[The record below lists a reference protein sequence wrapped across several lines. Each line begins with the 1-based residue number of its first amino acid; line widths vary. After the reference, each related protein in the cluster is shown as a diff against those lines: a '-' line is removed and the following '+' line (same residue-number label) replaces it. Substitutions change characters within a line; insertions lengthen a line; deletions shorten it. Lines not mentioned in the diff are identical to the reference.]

1 MKYLR
6 DYDKAL
12 DTSVLSILENNYAAG
27 VRSSNQIHAEDNEP
41 TTTIPGDSVLFPE
54 LSHAG
59 TTCGDLLDPTSNDFS
74 LNGSMKD
81 ISFDDC
87 LAAGLVD
94 SVDKYVRKIGHYAM
108 RMESMKIKQ
117 NSHAHDAAFLAID
130 ISDAIFKRI
139 SSLRQPKMT
148 KQVKQRALVDLF
160 KCLKEQGYSSMKWS
174 VPSNVR
180 VPFDMLQLPTPSFGR
195 TSSWNSSVSSNLER
209 GESYF
214 HRCQIEV
221 SRLRFEIAML
231 GSQYMSL
238 REMTLMQ
245 GYSEYILFMVCQQRC
260 MIATMIHVVADIDLL
275 VHSYGNLSDSLPI
288 RQTELS
294 KKTISFEKSLSTLT
308 EGVRQLIL
316 LFKSSVSIFNSE
328 TGRRRVHDAI
338 AILSSCAS
346 VIEENYSPCDGR
358 LPITSAQIQHIRKN
372 MVSILDEVKSKLV
385 LCMEIC
391 DGEFPFSIFESCILN
406 VTQAL
411 IIARSFDG
419 TEIESNSTAPT
430 HAEGFQF
437 NAISSLVQ
445 RTLIAVQS
453 ICSNKSTKLSSAT
466 CYKDAEDQTSS
477 TLCQCHKEMLDEFK
491 TLRLDK
497 LHNEMSQTSRAL
509 VSLHDNTS
517 TTEVLRSLYARAV
530 GNSFSLVKIGMQMIK
545 SKLGDA
551 VVYFKE
557 HSKLLYILLR
567 VFRILVSKGFCS
579 DDVSEGGDGSGK
591 GDASEMKFEDD
602 VEGTGMGEGEGKND
616 VTDELENEEQLL
628 GLKGDD
634 NKETPSQE
642 RKELKEDEVDTG
654 MEMEADFE
662 GEKYD
667 LPDNPDKQKDEK
679 NSDNE
684 EELDRVSRSSKSVVL
699 CLVLLNIYSYCSQ
712 LGNGQR

>member
-27 VRSSNQIHAEDNEP
+27 VRSSHQIHAGDNEP
-41 TTTIPGDSVLFPE
+41 TTIIPGDSVLFPE

-59 TTCGDLLDPTSNDFS
+59 TTYGNLVHPPSNDFS

-81 ISFDDC
+81 ISSDDC

-94 SVDKYVRKIGHYAM
+94 FVDKYVLKIGHYAL
-108 RMESMKIKQ
+108 RMESMTTQKK
-117 NSHAHDAAFLAID
+117 SHAHDAAFLATD

-139 SSLRQPKMT
+139 NSLRQPKMT

-174 VPSNVR
+174 VPPNVR
-180 VPFDMLQLPTPSFGR
+180 VPFDMLQLPMPSFGR
-195 TSSWNSSVSSNLER
+195 TSSWNSCLPSNLER

-245 GYSEYILFMVCQQRC
+245 GYSEYILFMICQQRC
-260 MIATMIHVVADIDLL
+260 MIATMIQAVADIDSL
-275 VHSYGNLSDSLPI
+275 VHSYGNLTDSLPI

-294 KKTISFEKSLSTLT
+294 KKAISFEESLSTLT
-308 EGVRQLIL
+308 EGVHQLIL
-316 LFKSSVSIFNSE
+316 LVKSSLSIFHSE
-328 TGRRRVHDAI
+328 TGHGRVHDAI

-346 VIEENYSPCDGR
+346 LIEENYSPCNGS
-358 LPITSAQIQHIRKN
+358 LPITSAQIQHICKH
-372 MVSILDEVKSKLV
+372 MVSILDEVKSKMV
-385 LCMEIC
+385 SCMEIC
-391 DGEFPFSIFESCILN
+391 DGVLPFSIFESCILN
-406 VTQAL
+406 ATQAL
-411 IIARSFDG
+411 NLARSFNG
-419 TEIESNSTAPT
+419 AENESNSTAPT
-430 HAEGFQF
+430 HAEGLQF

-453 ICSNKSTKLSSAT
+453 LCPNKSTKLFSAT
-466 CYKDAEDQTSS
+466 CYKDAEDKTSS

-509 VSLHDNTS
+509 ISLHDNTA
-517 TTEVLRSLYARAV
+517 TNEVLRSLYARAV

-545 SKLGDA
+545 AQLGDA
-551 VVYFKE
+551 VVYFTE
-557 HSKLLYILLR
+557 HSKLLYVLLR

-628 GLKGDD
+628 GLKSDD
-634 NKETPSQE
+634 KETPSQE

-667 LPDNPDKQKDEK
+667 LPDKPDEHKDEA
-679 NSDNE
+679 NNENE
-684 EELDRVSRSSKSVVL
+684 EELDRVSRL
-699 CLVLLNIYSYCSQ
+699 T
-712 LGNGQR
+712 

>member
-12 DTSVLSILENNYAAG
+12 DTSVLGILENDYAVG
-27 VRSSNQIHAEDNEP
+27 IRSCNQIHAEDHEP
-41 TTTIPGDSVLFPE
+41 TTIIPGDSVLFPE
-54 LSHAG
+54 LSHVG
-59 TTCGDLLDPTSNDFS
+59 TTHGALVDPPSKNFS
-74 LNGSMKD
+74 LNESMKD
-81 ISFDDC
+81 ISSDDW

-94 SVDKYVRKIGHYAM
+94 SVDKYVLKIGHYAL
-108 RMESMKIKQ
+108 RMESMITHK
-117 NSHAHDAAFLAID
+117 NSHAHDAAFLAND

-139 SSLRQPKMT
+139 NSLRQPKMT

-174 VPSNVR
+174 VPSNIR
-180 VPFDMLQLPTPSFGR
+180 VPFDMLQLPMPSFG
-195 TSSWNSSVSSNLER
+195 SSSPWNSSVPSNLER

-214 HRCQIEV
+214 HRCLIEV
-221 SRLRFEIAML
+221 SRLRFEIAIL

-245 GYSEYILFMVCQQRC
+245 GYSDYILFMICQQRC
-260 MIATMIHVVADIDLL
+260 MIATMIQALADIDSL
-275 VHSYGNLSDSLPI
+275 VHSFGSLTDGLPI

-294 KKTISFEKSLSTLT
+294 KRTISFEKSLSTLT
-308 EGVRQLIL
+308 ECVHQVIL
-316 LFKSSVSIFNSE
+316 LVKSSLSIVHSE
-328 TGRRRVHDAI
+328 TDRGRVRDTI
-338 AILSSCAS
+338 AILTSCAS
-346 VIEENYSPCDGR
+346 VIEEYYSPCNGS
-358 LPITSAQIQHIRKN
+358 LPITSAQIQHICKN
-372 MVSILDEVKSKLV
+372 MVSILDEVKSKIL
-385 LCMEIC
+385 LCMELC

-411 IIARSFDG
+411 NLARSFNG
-419 TEIESNSTAPT
+419 AENESNATAPT
-430 HAEGFQF
+430 HAEGLQF

-453 ICSNKSTKLSSAT
+453 ICVNKSTNLSSTT
-466 CYKDAEDQTSS
+466 CDKDTEGQTSS

-491 TLRLDK
+491 SLRLDK
-497 LHNEMSQTSRAL
+497 LHNEMSETSRAL
-509 VSLHDNTS
+509 ITFHDNTS
-517 TTEVLRSLYARAV
+517 TNEVVRSLHARAV
-530 GNSFSLVKIGMQMIK
+530 ANSFSLVKIGMQMIK
-545 SKLGDA
+545 AQLGDA

-557 HSKLLYILLR
+557 HSKLLYVLLR

-602 VEGTGMGEGEGKND
+602 VEGTGMGEGEGKKD

-667 LPDNPDKQKDEK
+667 LPDEPDEHKDEA
-679 NSDNE
+679 NNENE
-684 EELDRVSRSSKSVVL
+684 EELDRVSRFDL
-699 CLVLLNIYSYCSQ
+699 I
-712 LGNGQR
+712 R